1 MEANLLNIP
10 QVTQLF
16 FRFDFSF
23 NPGFAVIKI
32 LDQYFLLENSPK
44 KLRTLTG

>member
-23 NPGFAVIKI
+23 NPGFAVINI
-32 LDQYFLLENSPK
+32 FDQYSFRKQCEEIK
-44 KLRTLTG
+44 QTD